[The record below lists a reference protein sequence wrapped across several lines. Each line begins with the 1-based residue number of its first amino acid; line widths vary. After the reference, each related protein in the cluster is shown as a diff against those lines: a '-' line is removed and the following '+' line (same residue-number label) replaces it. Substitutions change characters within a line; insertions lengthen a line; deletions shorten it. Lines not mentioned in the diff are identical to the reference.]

1 MQAHT
6 CHKCTCL
13 VHVHGHEKSWKQ
25 VGAKIVNEASRTG
38 ISTYLDSTCLNFIIL
53 LPIVN
58 YTVRHEKLQREKDGN
73 KAHTFFFCSNKAQ
86 NGWILNL

>member
-38 ISTYLDSTCLNFIIL
+38 ISTYLDSTCLNFIIFAL
-53 LPIVN
+53 
-58 YTVRHEKLQREKDGN
+58 H
-73 KAHTFFFCSNKAQ
+73 
-86 NGWILNL
+86 